1 MILQKGSSLPHSR
14 GATFV
19 PMMQP
24 ANLRHRYHAPR
35 LRRLHLPTIRRV
47 LLQRQ
52 MSSRAVII
60 LQEELQMST
69 Q

>member
-24 ANLRHRYHAPR
+24 ANLRHRYHAPC

-47 LLQRQ
+47 LLQ
-52 MSSRAVII
+52 
-60 LQEELQMST
+60 
-69 Q
+69 